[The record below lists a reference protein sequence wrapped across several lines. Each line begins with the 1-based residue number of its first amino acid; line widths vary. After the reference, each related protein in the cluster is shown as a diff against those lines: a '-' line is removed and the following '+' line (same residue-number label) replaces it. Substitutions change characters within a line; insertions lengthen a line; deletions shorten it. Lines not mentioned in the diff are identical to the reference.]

1 MSPEELRRRCELLLD
16 EITGA
21 DSADDAVDAM
31 IAVFIEVQ
39 AAGLTPDERRDLAAI
54 YGYEAGI
61 EVSNIRRLLDRHGVR
76 EADRQGVVRST
87 VAMVE
92 DALVGGRS
100 RPTTPPRE
108 FPRERDHPK
117 P

>member
-1 MSPEELRRRCELLLD
+1 MTAEELRTRCELLLD

-21 DSADDAVDAM
+21 DSAEDAVDAM
-31 IAVFIEVQ
+31 VAVFTEVQ
-39 AAGLTPDERRDLAAI
+39 AAGLTPVDRRDLAAI

-76 EADRQGVVRST
+76 EADGNGVVRST

-92 DALVGGRS
+92 EALIAR
-100 RPTTPPRE
+100 PPR
-108 FPRERDHPK
+108 
-117 P
+117 